1 MEDNIE
7 ATDDNATEAMDGNA
21 AAGCG
26 V

>member
-7 ATDDNATEAMDGNA
+7 AKDDNATEAMDGNA